1 MDESVFM
8 YIKILFRARSKSFD
22 FIRRFQN
29 KGQFYDILVFRFEFA
44 FLKVGFRSV
53 GILYPIIVLENN
65 WPLASLFGTIH
76 HSAYFQIVESP
87 DANVLLK
94 RSKIYFLLIICILPL
109 CYMFFNFFFLFFFVF
124 YVFLENI
131 LGKIKIYRYL

>member
-22 FIRRFQN
+22 FIRRFRN

-44 FLKVGFRSV
+44 FLEVGFRSV

-65 WPLASLFGTIH
+65 WLLASLFGTIH
-76 HSAYFQIVESP
+76 HSAYFQIVDSP
-87 DANVLLK
+87 DVNVLLK
-94 RSKIYFLLIICILPL
+94 RSKIYFLILIICILPL
-109 CYMFFNFFFLFFFVF
+109 YYMFFNFFFVLFCIL
-124 YVFLENI
+124 YVSRKYSRKNKDL
-131 LGKIKIYRYL
+131 

>member
-22 FIRRFQN
+22 FIRRFRN

-44 FLKVGFRSV
+44 FLEVGFRSV

-65 WPLASLFGTIH
+65 WLLASLFGTIH
-76 HSAYFQIVESP
+76 HSAYFQIVDSP
-87 DANVLLK
+87 DVNVLLK

-109 CYMFFNFFFLFFFVF
+109 YYMFFNFFLFFFVF
-124 YVFLENI
+124 YMFLGNI
-131 LGKIKIYRYL
+131 LGKIKIYKYL

>member
-22 FIRRFQN
+22 FIWRFRN

-44 FLKVGFRSV
+44 FLEVGFRSV

-65 WPLASLFGTIH
+65 WLLASLFGTIH
-76 HSAYFQIVESP
+76 HSAYFQIVDSP
-87 DANVLLK
+87 DVNVLLK
-94 RSKIYFLLIICILPL
+94 RSKIYFLILIICILPL
-109 CYMFFNFFFLFFFVF
+109 YYMFFNFFFVLFCIL
-124 YVFLENI
+124 YVSRKYSRKNKDL
-131 LGKIKIYRYL
+131 